1 MMKVCT
7 VRRVIPPRC
16 KEHAVYGVTTS
27 RHSLDKM
34 RNPQLGEMVIHH
46 QKILKVL
53 KVMQYVDNWRMPQIV
68 SV

>member
-7 VRRVIPPRC
+7 VLRVIRPKC

-34 RNPQLGEMVIHH
+34 RNPQLGEMVIH
-46 QKILKVL
+46 QKVL
-53 KVMQYVDNWRMPQIV
+53 KALKVMLYVDNWRMPQLV